1 MTHEIPEDFK
11 YKDILFKKPLFP
23 RERKHIAMGERA
35 AQFMPFDALT
45 GFDET
50 IAATERLSQAEDI
63 PELGEVDTDL
73 LGERMQELIDAGMPS
88 REVTVSYL
96 DEKAVNPDERI
107 RYVTGTLRRIDPV
120 ERKIHFT
127 DGPTL
132 SFSSL
137 RSID

>member
-1 MTHEIPEDFK
+1 MTQEIPSDFK
-11 YKDILFKKPLFP
+11 YADILFRKPSFP
-23 RERKHIAMGERA
+23 KDRKHIAVADRA

-50 IAATERLSQAEDI
+50 IAATERNSQAEEI
-63 PELGEVDTDL
+63 VSLGEADL
-73 LGERMQELIDAGMPS
+73 DEMGMALQELMDAGMPS

-107 RYVTGTLRRIDPV
+107 RSVTGTLRRIDPV

-132 SFSSL
+132 SFASL